1 MQQSCVISKAV
12 KSATHKDFQTRMK
25 KKIVLINLFMS
36 VTVLFAMLFQTIH
49 SYEHVYKQLTE
60 KHCTHHSVDGQK
72 QITHSHTV
80 ENNCHVCHFAFS
92 TFIPNSFQALS
103 FHKVTIATSYVFY
116 YTKVASNFFKGSL
129 FALRAPPSIV

>member
-1 MQQSCVISKAV
+1 
-12 KSATHKDFQTRMK
+12 MK
-25 KKIVLINLFMS
+25 KRIVLINLFMS

-60 KHCTHHSVDGQK
+60 KRCNHHSVVGQK

-80 ENNCHVCHFAFS
+80 DTNCHVCHFAFS
-92 TFIPNSFQALS
+92 TFIPNSSQALS
-103 FHKVTIATSYVFY
+103 FHKVTIETSYVYY

-129 FALRAPPSIV
+129 FALRAPPSII